1 MLTPLDI
8 QNKEFKKGIRGYNET
23 EVDSFLDEVI
33 VDYEKIYKEN
43 IELKDKIGL
52 LNDQIKQYNKIE
64 ETLQNTLVVAQ
75 STAEEVSLNAKKKAE
90 LIINE
95 AEEKAKKII
104 EEAQKE
110 VLKMKNEFEST
121 KKDMIVFKTRFKTLL
136 QSQLESIEEY
146 SSTDKKDF
154 ENNFIDS

>member
-23 EVDSFLDEVI
+23 EVDSFLDEII
-33 VDYEKIYKEN
+33 VDYENIYKEN

-52 LNDQIKQYNKIE
+52 LNDQIKHYNKIE

-75 STAEEVSLNAKKKAE
+75 STAEEVSINAKKKAE

-95 AEEKAKKII
+95 AEDKARKII
-104 EEAQKE
+104 ENAQTE
-110 VLKMKNEFEST
+110 VIKIKNEYESV
-121 KKDMIVFKTRFKTLL
+121 KKEMVVFKTRFKTLL
-136 QSQLESIEEY
+136 QSQLESISDCCQDIEQTNED
-146 SSTDKKDF
+146 T
-154 ENNFIDS
+154 EV